1 MTFGEKLL
9 KLRKEGGLSQE
20 GLAEKL
26 SVSRQAVSRW
36 ENEGILPDCVN
47 LLEISRLFGV
57 STDYLLHDDYQS
69 DGDLPAVRTAR
80 DQLAGEKERQG
91 VLLLLAGLHAVFLL
105 LAVGES
111 FHRGPLRRRQPGGYH
126 LCGSLAPQRPGPGGG
141 GPQPAPPLLP
151 AGGLVF
157 QLVPGTMALRGGV
170 RLLAPARQRDQHQ
183 RCYSY
188 HLVGGLRGSLVDDRG
203 EEIGFDIK
211 MYCYP

>member
-36 ENEGILPDCVN
+36 ENEGILPDCAN

-105 LAVGES
+105 LAVGAWEAWGNLFIVVLCAAAS
-111 FHRGPLRRRQPGGYH
+111 LGDIIFVEAWLRSGQAPAAEVPSLRRRYYRLGVWFFSWFPVRWLCVGVFDYWPRPVNVININVVTVIIWLAVCGEVWLMTGG
-126 LCGSLAPQRPGPGGG
+126 
-141 GPQPAPPLLP
+141 
-151 AGGLVF
+151 
-157 QLVPGTMALRGGV
+157 
-170 RLLAPARQRDQHQ
+170 
-183 RCYSY
+183 
-188 HLVGGLRGSLVDDRG
+188 
-203 EEIGFDIK
+203 K
-211 MYCYP
+211 K

>member
-80 DQLAGEKERQG
+80 DQRAGEKERQG

-105 LAVGES
+105 LAVGAWEAWGNLFIVVLCAAAS
-111 FHRGPLRRRQPGGYH
+111 LGDIIFVEAWLRSGQAPAAEVPSLRRRYYRLGVWFFSWFPVRWLCVGVFDYWPRPVNVININVVTVIIWLAVCGEVWLMTGG
-126 LCGSLAPQRPGPGGG
+126 
-141 GPQPAPPLLP
+141 
-151 AGGLVF
+151 
-157 QLVPGTMALRGGV
+157 
-170 RLLAPARQRDQHQ
+170 
-183 RCYSY
+183 
-188 HLVGGLRGSLVDDRG
+188 
-203 EEIGFDIK
+203 K
-211 MYCYP
+211 K

>member
-105 LAVGES
+105 LAVGAWEAWGNLFIVVLCAAAS
-111 FHRGPLRRRQPGGYH
+111 LGDIIFVEAWLRSGKAPAAEVPSLRRRYYRLGVWFFSWFPVRWLCVGVFDYWPRPVNVININVVTVIIWLAVCGEVWLMTGG
-126 LCGSLAPQRPGPGGG
+126 
-141 GPQPAPPLLP
+141 
-151 AGGLVF
+151 
-157 QLVPGTMALRGGV
+157 
-170 RLLAPARQRDQHQ
+170 
-183 RCYSY
+183 
-188 HLVGGLRGSLVDDRG
+188 
-203 EEIGFDIK
+203 K
-211 MYCYP
+211 K

>member
-105 LAVGES
+105 LAVGAWEAWGNLFIVVLCAAAS
-111 FHRGPLRRRQPGGYH
+111 LGDIIFVEAWLRSGPAPAAEVPSLRRRYYRLGVWFFSWFPVRWLCVGVFDYWPRPVNVININVVTVIIWLAVCGEVWLMTGG
-126 LCGSLAPQRPGPGGG
+126 
-141 GPQPAPPLLP
+141 
-151 AGGLVF
+151 
-157 QLVPGTMALRGGV
+157 
-170 RLLAPARQRDQHQ
+170 
-183 RCYSY
+183 
-188 HLVGGLRGSLVDDRG
+188 
-203 EEIGFDIK
+203 K
-211 MYCYP
+211 K

>member
-105 LAVGES
+105 LAVGAWEAWGNLFIVVLCAAAS
-111 FHRGPLRRRQPGGYH
+111 LGDIIFVEAWLRSGQAPAAEVPSLRRRYYRLGVWFFSWCPVRWLCVGVFDYWPRPVNVININVVTVIIWLAVCGEVWLMTGG
-126 LCGSLAPQRPGPGGG
+126 
-141 GPQPAPPLLP
+141 
-151 AGGLVF
+151 
-157 QLVPGTMALRGGV
+157 
-170 RLLAPARQRDQHQ
+170 
-183 RCYSY
+183 
-188 HLVGGLRGSLVDDRG
+188 
-203 EEIGFDIK
+203 K
-211 MYCYP
+211 K